1 MDIPA
6 TTNQL
11 IPSPVPV
18 AIVGAGIHGV
28 HLAVAL
34 LEEGTHTPEEIV
46 LIDSQGTPFATWITR
61 ARNCGMDYLR
71 SNGSH
76 CIAPDFYR
84 LRRQLKPGEWTPPYH
99 RPATRRFHQ
108 HLSEA
113 ISRLPGSLNI
123 VPTTVRAIHQG
134 DTYTISGADD
144 TVVSARAVILAP
156 GQPPVYI
163 PSEAQ
168 LLPQE
173 RVVHIHSAQFSRR
186 TIHPGSRVIIL
197 GGGIAAAHL
206 ALFLATQP
214 LRVELWHRDPLQVH
228 QFDSDPCFIG
238 PRCGDAI
245 RAIPD
250 LAVRHSAIARSRRGG
265 SIPEDLFQRLI
276 SAAIHQRVVLRH
288 GTIAE
293 ARHEDADLYVLSTG
307 FTNAP
312 PAVELIDQ
320 ISSTYGAQLSPRG
333 YPVLNE
339 DLSWLPGLYVTGG
352 LADVVLGP
360 PARNIIGAHL
370 ARRRILPSLRRFLD
384 SEVG

>member
-1 MDIPA
+1 MDITA
-6 TTNQL
+6 TTNKA
-11 IPSPVPV
+11 IPNPVPL

-34 LEEGTHTPEEIV
+34 LEDGVLTPEEIV
-46 LIDSQGTPFATWITR
+46 LIDPLGTPFATWVTR
-61 ARNCGMDYLR
+61 AENCGMDYLR

-76 CIAPDFYR
+76 SIAPDFYR

-99 RPATRRFHQ
+99 RPATQRFHQ

-113 ISRLPGSLNI
+113 ISQLPGSLNI
-123 VPTTVRAIHQG
+123 VSTTVRAIHRG
-134 DTYTISGADD
+134 TGYTVVGADD
-144 TVVSARAVILAP
+144 TEVSARAVVLAP
-156 GQPPVYI
+156 GQPPVFI
-163 PSEAQ
+163 PPEAQ
-168 LLPQE
+168 QLPQE
-173 RVVHIHSAQFSRR
+173 RVVHIHTAQFSR
-186 TIHPGSRVIIL
+186 TSIAPGSRVIIL

-206 ALFLATQP
+206 ALSLATQP
-214 LRVELWHRDPLQVH
+214 LRVELWHRDPLGVH

-238 PRCGDAI
+238 PRCGDVI

-250 LAVRHSAIARSRRGG
+250 LAVRHTAIARSRRGG
-265 SIPEDLFQRLI
+265 SIPEDLFHKLM
-276 SAAIHQRVVLRH
+276 SAAVHQRIILRH
-288 GTIAE
+288 GTIDA

-307 FTNAP
+307 FAHEP
-312 PAVELIDQ
+312 PAAELVDQ
-320 ISSTYGAQLSPRG
+320 ISTSLGAQRSPWG
-333 YPVLNE
+333 YPVPEE

-370 ARRRILPSLRRFLD
+370 ARRRILPSLQQFLT